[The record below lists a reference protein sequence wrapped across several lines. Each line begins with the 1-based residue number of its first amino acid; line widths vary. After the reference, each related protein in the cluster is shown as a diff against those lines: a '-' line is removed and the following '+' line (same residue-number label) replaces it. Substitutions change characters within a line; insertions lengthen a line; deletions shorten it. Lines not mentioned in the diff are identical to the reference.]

1 VLAAIAA
8 LAALVAFAAVGPDVR
23 LFDQGSQ
30 QAVLFLEQTGQG
42 IKSVANALLNALY
55 IRHGT

>member
-1 VLAAIAA
+1 V